1 LKYPRLKYPRLN
13 DLPLRSPLVSTPWR
27 CLALATTLLA
37 AGCAASSSTPST
49 SVASSVATSV
59 DFVNASR
66 PTRCA
71 EEDNVYV
78 TLAGPEINA
87 FRVRAEHPPYV
98 GDITTDLTAPDFTAC
113 DMSNDP
119 SFAFEPRTTI
129 LYEDESIRL
138 VGHRFGSFWRPEV
151 VDFKVGTRHEPG
163 LHLVQLLRRGIAPG
177 VPVKGQRV
185 AQAGVAGNE
194 LEILVVYPADGY
206 WRAKPLPPVFLDDTA
221 YGSSFLIGPIAEDG
235 RPYVAIREI
244 EFEPATQRFLLH
256 FRDGS
261 RGTVTV
267 TEATRSGIDLSVTL
281 DTPLPADRPFAALRS
296 MFVTSRQA
304 DVAVAVWPQTPSGQN
319 AQAPIMD
326 LKQIRAPSAR
336 FGRIEPSTHNLSAP
350 DMVFDRFSSGYDIKL
365 RDR

>member
-1 LKYPRLKYPRLN
+1 ML
-13 DLPLRSPLVSTPWR
+13 ST
-27 CLALATTLLA
+27 ALLA
-37 AGCAASSSTPST
+37 AGCAAISTTTLTP
-49 SVASSVATSV
+49 VATPVATSV

-78 TLAGPEINA
+78 KLEGPDISA
-87 FRVRAEHPPYV
+87 FRIRAEHPPYV
-98 GDITTDLTAPDFTAC
+98 AAITTDLTAPDFTAC

-119 SFAFEPRTTI
+119 SFAFEPRTII

-151 VDFKVGTRHEPG
+151 VDFKVGTRTEPG
-163 LHLVQLLRRGIAPG
+163 LHLVQLLRRGIAPAA
-177 VPVKGQRV
+177 PVKGQRV
-185 AQAGVAGNE
+185 AQAGLAGNE

-244 EFEPATQRFLLH
+244 EFEPGAQRFRLH

-261 RGTVTV
+261 RGTLTV
-267 TEATRSGIDLSVTL
+267 TEATRSGIDLAVTL
-281 DTPLPADRPFAALRS
+281 ETPMPADRPFAALRS
-296 MFVTSRQA
+296 MFVTTTQS
-304 DVAVAVWPQTPSGQN
+304 DVAVAVWPQSPSAQS

-326 LKQIRAPSAR
+326 LKRIRAPSAR

-350 DMVFDRFSSGYDIKL
+350 DMVFDRFSSGYDIKP

>member
-1 LKYPRLKYPRLN
+1 MMHRPLKYPTLSTT
-13 DLPLRSPLVSTPWR
+13 LRAAWHSLVLSM
-27 CLALATTLLA
+27 ALLA
-37 AGCAASSSTPST
+37 AGCAATSATRSSIVPT
-49 SVASSVATSV
+49 SVAPSVATSV
-59 DFVNASR
+59 DFVNDSR

-78 TLAGPEINA
+78 KLTGPAISR
-87 FRVRAEHPPYV
+87 FRIRAEHPPYLA
-98 GDITTDLTAPDFTAC
+98 GITTDLTAPDFTSC

-119 SFAFEPRTTI
+119 SFAFEPRTSV

-177 VPVKGQRV
+177 VTANGQRV
-185 AQAGVAGNE
+185 SPSGGAAGNE

-244 EFEPATQRFLLH
+244 EFEPATQT
-256 FRDGS
+256 FRLQFRNGS
-261 RGTVTV
+261 RGTLTI
-267 TEATRSGIDLSVTL
+267 TEATRSGIDLAVTL
-281 DTPLPADRPFAALRS
+281 ETPLPADQPFAALRS
-296 MFVTSRQA
+296 MFVTTRQA
-304 DVAVAVWPQTPSGQN
+304 DVTVAIWPQTPP
-319 AQAPIMD
+319 AQSAPVPIMEV
-326 LKQIRAPSAR
+326 KRIRAPAAR
-336 FGRIEPSTHNLSAP
+336 FGRIEPSSHNLSAP
-350 DMVFDRFSSGYDIKL
+350 DMVFDRFSSGYVITT

>member
-1 LKYPRLKYPRLN
+1 MRH
-13 DLPLRSPLVSTPWR
+13 PLSTIWRS
-27 CLALATTLLA
+27 LALSMLLLTGGCAAISATTL
-37 AGCAASSSTPST
+37 TP
-49 SVASSVATSV
+49 VAIPV

-66 PTRCA
+66 PTLCA

-78 TLAGPEINA
+78 KLAGPDISA
-87 FRVRAEHPPYV
+87 FRIRAEHPPYLA
-98 GDITTDLTAPDFTAC
+98 DITTDLTAPDFTSC

-129 LYEDESIRL
+129 LYQDESIRL

-151 VDFKVGTRHEPG
+151 VDFKIGTRNEPG

-177 VPVKGQRV
+177 VKANGQRV
-185 AQAGVAGNE
+185 SESGGTGGNE

-221 YGSSFLIGPIAEDG
+221 YGSSFLIGPVAEDG

-244 EFEPATQRFLLH
+244 EFEPGTQTFRLH
-256 FRDGS
+256 FRNGA
-261 RGTVTV
+261 RGALTV
-267 TEATRSGIDLSVTL
+267 TEATRSGIDLSITL

-296 MFVTSRQA
+296 MFVTTRQA
-304 DVAVAVWPQTPSGQN
+304 DVAVAVWPQTPPEQS

-326 LKQIRAPSAR
+326 VKRIRAPAAR

-350 DMVFDRFSSGYDIKL
+350 DMVFDRFSSGYVVKP

>member
-1 LKYPRLKYPRLN
+1 MKNPAVTTAW
-13 DLPLRSPLVSTPWR
+13 RS
-27 CLALATTLLA
+27 LALSMALLA
-37 AGCAASSSTPST
+37 AGCAAISGTSSTT
-49 SVASSVATSV
+49 VAASVATSV
-59 DFVNASR
+59 DFVNDSR

-78 TLAGPEINA
+78 KLTGPAIST
-87 FRVRAEHPPYV
+87 FRIRAEHPPYLA
-98 GDITTDLTAPDFTAC
+98 DITTDLTAPDFTAC

-119 SFAFEPRTTI
+119 SFAFEPRTTV
-129 LYEDESIRL
+129 LYEDASIRL
-138 VGHRFGSFWRPEV
+138 VGHRFSSFWRPEV

-177 VPVKGQRV
+177 VTANRPRV
-185 AQAGVAGNE
+185 SPTGRDAGNE

-244 EFEPATQRFLLH
+244 EFEPATQTFRLH
-256 FRDGS
+256 FRNGT
-261 RGTVTV
+261 RGTLTV
-267 TEATRSGIDLSVTL
+267 AEATRSGIDLAITL
-281 DTPLPADRPFAALRS
+281 DTPLPADQPFAALRS
-296 MFVTSRQA
+296 MFVTTRQA
-304 DVAVAVWPQTPSGQN
+304 DVAVAVWPQTQPAQS

-326 LKQIRAPSAR
+326 VTRIRAPAAR

-350 DMVFDRFSSGYDIKL
+350 DMVFEGFSSGYAIRN

>member
-1 LKYPRLKYPRLN
+1 M
-13 DLPLRSPLVSTPWR
+13 STAWR
-27 CLALATTLLA
+27 GLALSVILLA
-37 AGCAASSSTPST
+37 AGCASISATPSI
-49 SVASSVATSV
+49 SV
-59 DFVNASR
+59 DFVNDSR

-78 TLAGPEINA
+78 KLTGPAISA
-87 FRVRAEHPPYV
+87 FSIRAVHPPYIAE
-98 GDITTDLTAPDFTAC
+98 ITTDLTAPDFTSC

-129 LYEDESIRL
+129 LYQDESIRL

-151 VDFKVGTRHEPG
+151 VDFKVGARHESG

-177 VPVKGQRV
+177 LTAGGQRV
-185 AQAGVAGNE
+185 SQSGSTVSND

-206 WRAKPLPPVFLDDTA
+206 WRAKPLPPVSLDDTA

-244 EFEPATQRFLLH
+244 EFEPATQTFRLH
-256 FRDGS
+256 FRNGS
-261 RGTVTV
+261 RGTLTV

-281 DTPLPADRPFAALRS
+281 DTPLPADQPFAALRS
-296 MFVTSRQA
+296 MFVTTGQA
-304 DVAVAVWPQTPSGQN
+304 DVAVAVWPQAPP
-319 AQAPIMD
+319 AQSAQIPIMD
-326 LKQIRAPSAR
+326 LKRIQAPSAR
-336 FGRIEPSTHNLSAP
+336 FGRIEPSSHNLSAP
-350 DMVFDRFSSGYDIKL
+350 DMVFDRFSSGHVKQT

>member
-1 LKYPRLKYPRLN
+1 L
-13 DLPLRSPLVSTPWR
+13 SAAWR
-27 CLALATTLLA
+27 GLALSLVLLA
-37 AGCAASSSTPST
+37 AGCAST
-49 SVASSVATSV
+49 SATSAISV
-59 DFVNASR
+59 DFVNDSR

-78 TLAGPEINA
+78 KLIGPAISA
-87 FRVRAEHPPYV
+87 FSIRAVHPPYIA
-98 GDITTDLTAPDFTAC
+98 DITTDLTAPDFTAC

-129 LYEDESIRL
+129 LYQDESIRL

-151 VDFKVGTRHEPG
+151 VDFKVGARHESG

-177 VPVKGQRV
+177 LTAGGQRV
-185 AQAGVAGNE
+185 SQSGSTISND

-206 WRAKPLPPVFLDDTA
+206 WRAKPLPPVSLDDTA

-244 EFEPATQRFLLH
+244 EFEPATQTFRMQ

-261 RGTVTV
+261 RGMLTV

-281 DTPLPADRPFAALRS
+281 DTPLPSDRPFAALRS
-296 MFVTSRQA
+296 MFVATGQA
-304 DVAVAVWPQTPSGQN
+304 DVAVAVWPQAPPVQSEQI
-319 AQAPIMD
+319 PIMD
-326 LKQIRAPSAR
+326 LKRIRAPSAR
-336 FGRIEPSTHNLSAP
+336 FGRIEPSSHNLSAP
-350 DMVFDRFSSGYDIKL
+350 DMVFGRFSSGHVEQP

>member
-1 LKYPRLKYPRLN
+1 LIYRPVKYLASSLTW
-13 DLPLRSPLVSTPWR
+13 RS
-27 CLALATTLLA
+27 LALSMTLLV
-37 AGCAASSSTPST
+37 AGCAATGATTPIT
-49 SVASSVATSV
+49 VATSIATPV

-66 PTRCA
+66 PTQCA

-78 TLAGPEINA
+78 KLTGPAISR
-87 FRVRAEHPPYV
+87 FRIRAEHPPYLA
-98 GDITTDLTAPDFTAC
+98 GITTDLTAPDFTSC

-119 SFAFEPRTTI
+119 KFDFEPRTTI

-151 VDFKVGTRHEPG
+151 VDFIVGTRHEPG

-177 VPVKGQRV
+177 VTANRQRV
-185 AQAGVAGNE
+185 SPSSGAGANE

-244 EFEPATQRFLLH
+244 EFEPATQTFRLY

-261 RGTVTV
+261 RGALTV
-267 TEATRSGIDLSVTL
+267 TEASRSGIDLSVTL
-281 DTPLPADRPFAALRS
+281 ETPLPADRPFAALRS
-296 MFVTSRQA
+296 MFVTTRQS
-304 DVAVAVWPQTPSGQN
+304 DVAVAFWPQTPPEQS

-326 LKQIRAPSAR
+326 VKRIRAPAAR

-350 DMVFDRFSSGYDIKL
+350 DMVFDRFSSGYVIKPS
-365 RDR
+365 DR

>member
-1 LKYPRLKYPRLN
+1 LKF
-13 DLPLRSPLVSTPWR
+13 LPLMRHPLSTIWRS
-27 CLALATTLLA
+27 LALSMLLLTG
-37 AGCAASSSTPST
+37 GCAAISTTALTP
-49 SVASSVATSV
+49 VAIPV

-66 PTRCA
+66 PTLCA

-78 TLAGPEINA
+78 KLTGPDISA
-87 FRVRAEHPPYV
+87 FRIRAEHPPYLA
-98 GDITTDLTAPDFTAC
+98 DITTDLTAPDFTSC

-129 LYEDESIRL
+129 LYQDESIRL

-151 VDFKVGTRHEPG
+151 VNFKIGTRSEPG

-177 VPVKGQRV
+177 VKANGQRV
-185 AQAGVAGNE
+185 SESGGTGGNE

-221 YGSSFLIGPIAEDG
+221 YGSSFLIGPIAENG

-244 EFEPATQRFLLH
+244 EFEPGTQTFRLH
-256 FRDGS
+256 FRNGS
-261 RGTVTV
+261 RGTLTV
-267 TEATRSGIDLSVTL
+267 IEATRSGIDLSVTL
-281 DTPLPADRPFAALRS
+281 DSPLPADRPFAALRS
-296 MFVTSRQA
+296 MFVTTRQA
-304 DVAVAVWPQTPSGQN
+304 DVAVAVWPQTPPEQS

-326 LKQIRAPSAR
+326 VKQIRAPAAR
-336 FGRIEPSTHNLSAP
+336 FGRIEPSSHNLSAP
-350 DMVFDRFSSGYDIKL
+350 DMVFDRFSSGYALKP

>member
-1 LKYPRLKYPRLN
+1 MSTIW
-13 DLPLRSPLVSTPWR
+13 RS
-27 CLALATTLLA
+27 LALSMLLLASGCAAISATTL
-37 AGCAASSSTPST
+37 TP
-49 SVASSVATSV
+49 VATLV
-59 DFVNASR
+59 DFVHASR
-66 PTRCA
+66 STRCA

-78 TLAGPEINA
+78 KLSGPDISA
-87 FRVRAEHPPYV
+87 FRIRAEHPPYV
-98 GDITTDLTAPDFTAC
+98 ADITTDLTAPDFTAC

-119 SFAFEPRTTI
+119 SFAFEPRTAI

-177 VPVKGQRV
+177 VTASGQRV
-185 AQAGVAGNE
+185 SPSSGAAGNE

-206 WRAKPLPPVFLDDTA
+206 WSAKPLPPVFLDDTA

-244 EFEPATQRFLLH
+244 EFEPATQT
-256 FRDGS
+256 FRLQFRNGS
-261 RGTVTV
+261 RGTLTV
-267 TEATRSGIDLSVTL
+267 AEATRNGIDLSVTL

-296 MFVTSRQA
+296 MFVTTRQA
-304 DVAVAVWPQTPSGQN
+304 DVAVAVWPQTPPSQN

-326 LKQIRAPSAR
+326 LERIRAPAAR

-350 DMVFDRFSSGYDIKL
+350 DMVFDRFSSGYVIPS

>member
-1 LKYPRLKYPRLN
+1 MHRPFKYPTLSTAW
-13 DLPLRSPLVSTPWR
+13 RS
-27 CLALATTLLA
+27 LALSIALLA
-37 AGCAASSSTPST
+37 AGCAST
-49 SVASSVATSV
+49 SPTLFTTGATTGANLVATSV
-59 DFVNASR
+59 DFVNDSR

-78 TLAGPEINA
+78 KLTGTAISR
-87 FRVRAEHPPYV
+87 FRIRAEHPPYLA
-98 GDITTDLTAPDFTAC
+98 GITTDLTAPDFTAC

-119 SFAFEPRTTI
+119 SFAFEPRTTV

-151 VDFKVGTRHEPG
+151 VDFRVGTRHEPG

-177 VPVKGQRV
+177 VTANGQPVSPSGG
-185 AQAGVAGNE
+185 AAGNE

-221 YGSSFLIGPIAEDG
+221 YGSSFLIGPIAEEG

-244 EFEPATQRFLLH
+244 EFEPATQT
-256 FRDGS
+256 FRLQFRNGS
-261 RGTVTV
+261 RGTLTV

-281 DTPLPADRPFAALRS
+281 ETPLPADQPFAALRS
-296 MFVTSRQA
+296 MFVTPRQA
-304 DVAVAVWPQTPSGQN
+304 DVTVAVWPQTPPTQS
-319 AQAPIMD
+319 APVPIMEV
-326 LKQIRAPSAR
+326 KRIRAPAAR
-336 FGRIEPSTHNLSAP
+336 FGRIEPSSHNLSAP
-350 DMVFDRFSSGYDIKL
+350 DMVFDRFSSGYVITT

>member
-1 LKYPRLKYPRLN
+1 MKPPTSGCR
-13 DLPLRSPLVSTPWR
+13 PLGTAWRSLVLSMS
-27 CLALATTLLA
+27 LLAT
-37 AGCAASSSTPST
+37 GCAAISTAPPATVTT
-49 SVASSVATSV
+49 SAATTV
-59 DFVNASR
+59 DFVNDSQ

-78 TLAGPEINA
+78 KLAGPDISA
-87 FRVRAEHPPYV
+87 FRIRAEHPPYV
-98 GDITTDLTAPDFTAC
+98 AEITTDLTAPDFTAC

-119 SFAFEPRTTI
+119 SFTFEPRTTI

-163 LHLVQLLRRGIAPG
+163 LHLVQLLRRGIAPA
-177 VPVKGQRV
+177 VPLKGQRV
-185 AQAGVAGNE
+185 AQTGPAGNE

-244 EFEPATQRFLLH
+244 EFEPAAQRFRLH

-261 RGTVTV
+261 RGTLTV
-267 TEATRSGIDLSVTL
+267 TEATRSGIDLAVTL
-281 DTPLPADRPFAALRS
+281 DTPLPVDRPFAALRS
-296 MFVTSRQA
+296 MFVTTSQA
-304 DVAVAVWPQTPSGQN
+304 DVAVAVWPQPSAAQS

-326 LKQIRAPSAR
+326 LKRIRAPSAR

-350 DMVFDRFSSGYDIKL
+350 DMVFDRFSSGYDIKP
-365 RDR
+365 RER